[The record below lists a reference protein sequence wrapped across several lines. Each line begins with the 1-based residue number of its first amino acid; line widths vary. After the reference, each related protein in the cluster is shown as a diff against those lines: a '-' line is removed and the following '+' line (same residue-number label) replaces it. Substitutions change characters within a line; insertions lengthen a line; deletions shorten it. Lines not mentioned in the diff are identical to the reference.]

1 VLVLGD
7 LNICARAYRGKMYHL
22 RGISIRTGILNWL
35 RFTYDFELG
44 SAELCS
50 RWIGILN
57 WLRFTYDFDRVCLM
71 MSRSRYDRLSS
82 EMAAAGLGTNL
93 SAGLAWTCDHSVRLT
108 KLRCIL
114 CVHTQLTTRDDSI
127 WERG

>member
-22 RGISIRTGILNWL
+22 RGISIRT
-35 RFTYDFELG
+35 
-44 SAELCS
+44 
-50 RWIGILN
+50 GILN